1 MELNRF
7 IWEESARLLKT
18 WMGTPL
24 EPLTISVNVS
34 PQDFEYMDV
43 AATFISLADTY
54 GIDRE
59 KLKIEITESSIL
71 SRRVKESHVIDRLA
85 DAVFNLEI
93 DDFGKGYSSLN
104 TLKDINART
113 LKLDMAFFQMTDK
126 DKKRGEVIIESV
138 IQMGKRLGMHI
149 VAEGVETV
157 RERDYLIHLGAI
169 ICRAICFPGRY
180 P

>member
-1 MELNRF
+1 
-7 IWEESARLLKT
+7 
-18 WMGTPL
+18 
-24 EPLTISVNVS
+24 
-34 PQDFEYMDV
+34 MDV
-43 AATFISLADTY
+43 AETFISLADTY

-113 LKLDMAFFQMTDK
+113 LKLDMAFLQMTDK

-157 RERDYLIHLGAI
+157 RERDYLIHLG
-169 ICRAICFPGRY
+169 RDYLQGYLFSKPVSVEEFERHVTGNLV
-180 P
+180 